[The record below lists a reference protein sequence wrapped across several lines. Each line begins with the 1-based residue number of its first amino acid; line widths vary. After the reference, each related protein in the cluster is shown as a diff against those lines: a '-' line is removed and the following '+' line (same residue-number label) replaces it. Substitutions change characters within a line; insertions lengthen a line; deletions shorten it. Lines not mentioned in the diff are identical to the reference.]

1 KILAHTRVSTYNIDA
16 KTLELQQRPV
26 SVDGRTAV
34 FVALT
39 IIGFMQV
46 VSTVTVLL
54 HLTGH
59 IPQGVLNE
67 MAPGDALRGKQ
78 RTGARSRKQKSVM
91 PAAHLPVR
99 PPSLPSSSGTI
110 HATIIHWNAEQG
122 NLQHFGY
129 HNGRILVEESG
140 LYYVY
145 AKTCFRYYDI
155 FEVSSETEHN
165 SQSDVPL
172 TLSPSDYGVQLMQ
185 YVFHERIS
193 HRTSEPVL
201 LMKSGNTWR
210 WKRGTYHMCCEQQS
224 GVFSLQAGEGVY
236 VSVLNLWLLDPEAE
250 GSYFGAFRVSSEL

>member
-1 KILAHTRVSTYNIDA
+1 MN
-16 KTLELQQRPV
+16 V

-99 PPSLPSSSGTI
+99 PARTI

>member
-1 KILAHTRVSTYNIDA
+1 YSSA
-16 KTLELQQRPV
+16 ELQRP
-26 SVDGRTAV
+26 TE
-34 FVALT
+34 
-39 IIGFMQV
+39 
-46 VSTVTVLL
+46 
-54 HLTGH
+54 
-59 IPQGVLNE
+59 GVLNE
-67 MAPGDALRGKQ
+67 TAPGDALRGKQ

-99 PPSLPSSSGTI
+99 PASRHAQRTI

-193 HRTSEPVL
+193 HGTSEPVL

-224 GVFSLQAGEGVY
+224 GVFSLQAGE
-236 VSVLNLWLLDPEAE
+236 
-250 GSYFGAFRVSSEL
+250 